1 MMIGRQHE
9 AQREQRGQNAAMQQQ
24 WEKLGHTPESAAPI
38 ITERFDYEVRPLALL
53 LTAAPLLLVVATTA
67 FFIWR
72 QKSKR

>member
-1 MMIGRQHE
+1 MMTPPVSLS
-9 AQREQRGQNAAMQQQ
+9 AMYTD
-24 WEKLGHTPESAAPI
+24 WTAVAL
-38 ITERFDYEVRPLALL
+38 LL